1 MISPYFLTVF
11 ITTIMKGNSMRST
24 QSNRRILFSPILVGL
39 FASAVLLSACATQ
52 ETQPSKKPQNP
63 TVLPAPIKVPEAH
76 NTQNSLDWAGYYTGT
91 TPCADCSGIDVW
103 LHLQPSINGNAHYI
117 LNYHYQ
123 DKGDYQTHGSAIWRS
138 NGFVLDLK
146 GDDENSSL
154 FIGENFAEF
163 ISTDENQG
171 DGRSKNTLRKVD
183 SFTDTENVLLI
194 DPRKMHKKVIPG
206 KNIVEMP
213 VLINTLSTQKNL
225 FQSLTGTLALDC
237 TAKTA
242 QMSQM
247 KHYSQLFASGRS
259 VKTDNRKI
267 NNEQLIKTNN
277 IFDQALKRYCTQK

>member
-1 MISPYFLTVF
+1 
-11 ITTIMKGNSMRST
+11 
-24 QSNRRILFSPILVGL
+24 
-39 FASAVLLSACATQ
+39 
-52 ETQPSKKPQNP
+52 
-63 TVLPAPIKVPEAH
+63 
-76 NTQNSLDWAGYYTGT
+76 
-91 TPCADCSGIDVW
+91 
-103 LHLQPSINGNAHYI
+103 
-117 LNYHYQ
+117 
-123 DKGDYQTHGSAIWRS
+123 
-138 NGFVLDLK
+138 
-146 GDDENSSL
+146 
-154 FIGENFAEF
+154 
-163 ISTDENQG
+163 
-171 DGRSKNTLRKVD
+171 
-183 SFTDTENVLLI
+183 
-194 DPRKMHKKVIPG
+194 MHKKVIPG